1 MKTDRIHSLDALRGN
16 LMLLGVY
23 FHIAAFHYV
32 NDGGFIAFFVGLVH
46 YFRMPAF
53 FLISGFFGALLYYRK
68 GSRKMFLNRVK
79 RIGLPLIFTLPPIH
93 ILLEFSWKFFELIRK
108 DHGFKNSLIESIE
121 SLNTLGTFIPY
132 EITHHLWF
140 LNYLMTIS
148 FIFFIFDK
156 TFKKKPSSKY
166 FNLPC

>member
-1 MKTDRIHSLDALRGN
+1 MKTDRIHSLDALRGY

-108 DHGFKNSLIESIE
+108 DHGFKNSLIDSIK
-121 SLNTLGTFIPY
+121 SLNTLDTFIPY

-148 FIFFIFDK
+148 FIVFIFDK
-156 TFKKKPSSKY
+156 IWFKITHKPTI
-166 FNLPC
+166 

>member
-1 MKTDRIHSLDALRGN
+1 
-16 LMLLGVY
+16 MLLGVY

-53 FLISGFFGALLYYRK
+53 FLFLGFLVLYCITEK
-68 GSRKMFLNRVK
+68 VLKMFLNRVK

-108 DHGFKNSLIESIE
+108 DHGFKNSLIESIK

-148 FIFFIFDK
+148 FIVFIFDK
-156 TFKKKPSSKY
+156 TFKKTLFKLSQS
-166 FNLPC
+166 FL